1 MASVVVLLIVNRTLR
16 SARYTDSRKP
26 ARAIAGP
33 YAARDVMYWFPMRR
47 FRRLIVVVAL
57 SAAISACKDG
67 DTVVV
72 HSLTFTGVRGADV
85 MRLKAVLATRENTRV
100 PVVGWQLPW
109 SKTNPFDRGRFDA
122 DLKRIEAF
130 YTDRGYPDARV
141 TAFDVKLNRKKDAV
155 DVT

>member
-1 MASVVVLLIVNRTLR
+1 M
-16 SARYTDSRKP
+16 
-26 ARAIAGP
+26 
-33 YAARDVMYWFPMRR
+33 ARDVVSWFPMRR
-47 FRRLIVVVAL
+47 LRRVIVVVAL

-72 HSLTFTGVRGADV
+72 HSLTFTGVRGIDV
-85 MRLKAVLATRENTRV
+85 TRLKGVLATRENTRV

-109 SKTNPFDRGRFDA
+109 SKKSPFIRDRFDA

-130 YTDRGYPDARV
+130 YTDRGFPDARV

-155 DVT
+155 DVTVTID